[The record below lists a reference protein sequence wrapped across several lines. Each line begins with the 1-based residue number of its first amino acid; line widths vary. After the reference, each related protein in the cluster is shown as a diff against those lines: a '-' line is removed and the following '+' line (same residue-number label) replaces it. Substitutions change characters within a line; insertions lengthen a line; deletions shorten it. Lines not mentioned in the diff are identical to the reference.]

1 MSVIRNIY
9 WILNK
14 HKLPHTF
21 DLNMKINIL
30 IRAAKSKFNKLG
42 VFRKKIGA
50 DQDIFDKKL
59 GGKPGDF
66 FIEIMK

>member
-1 MSVIRNIY
+1 
-9 WILNK
+9 
-14 HKLPHTF
+14 
-21 DLNMKINIL
+21 MKINIL